1 MEKAQDILARFPGEW
16 VAIEIVK
23 DDDFGDAEGDLIV
36 HSSCESEV
44 WDRIYGDERLIYVDY
59 SGPMLAEGVDGI
71 LLCASP
77 VSAHP

>member
-1 MEKAQDILARFPGEW
+1 MEKVDDILAKFPGEW

-23 DDDFGDAEGDLIV
+23 DDDFGGEEGNLII
-36 HSSCESEV
+36 HSCRESEV
-44 WDRIYGDERLIYVDY
+44 WDKINGDPRLIFVGY

-77 VSAHP
+77 V